1 MSNIF
6 QENQNIQN
14 GRLICGSS
22 ALIVLSLWGALQCF
36 KWQQLQWRATFMHMS
51 YSDYEFSLPAPQF
64 TQRLIQRTEKERR
77 RKEALARRQW
87 FAQRR

>member
-1 MSNIF
+1 
-6 QENQNIQN
+6 
-14 GRLICGSS
+14 
-22 ALIVLSLWGALQCF
+22 
-36 KWQQLQWRATFMHMS
+36 MHMS